1 MGGFDHKFVEPQEPD
16 CKVTAARNSRIG
28 LVLFFIYLV
37 AYAGFV
43 VLCAFMPKAAESTPF
58 AGVNLAIL
66 YGFGL
71 IIAAL
76 VMALLYG
83 WLCRLPAETS
93 GSGKEAGR

>member
-1 MGGFDHKFVEPQEPD
+1 MGGFDHKFVESEEPE

-28 LVLFFIYLV
+28 LVLFFIYLIV
-37 AYAGFV
+37 YAGFV
-43 VLCAFMPKAAESTPF
+43 VLCAFMPKDAESTPF

-71 IIAAL
+71 IVAAF

-83 WLCRLPAETS
+83 WLCRLPAEMS
-93 GSGKEAGR
+93 GSGKGARQ